1 MRVMPVRRIAL
12 ADLQSQRA
20 RIRDKLDRAIG
31 RVLDHGQFIMGPEV
45 GELEEK
51 LATFCGARHAI
62 ACSSGTDALL
72 IAMYAKG
79 VGRGHAVLCP
89 GFTYPATP
97 ETVALLGA
105 TPVFVDVCEETRNL
119 DAKSIT
125 AGVALARREGLQPV
139 GIIAV
144 DLFGQPAD
152 YGAISEIAREHGLW
166 VLADAAQSFG
176 ATCRGAR
183 VGVLAEI
190 TATSFFPA
198 KPLGCYG
205 DGGALFTDDEAV
217 ADVMRSIRAHGRGG
231 DKYDIVRVGIN
242 GRLDTIQAAI
252 LIEKLA
258 IFPEEIEAR
267 EAIARRY
274 THALKG
280 HVSTPK
286 VAAGTASVWAQYTV
300 TLAERDRVARRLASA
315 GVPTAVHYPRPLH
328 HQSAYRHYPVV
339 GDALPASEALA
350 KRVLSLPMHAYL
362 TEEDQDRVIDALLS
376 AVRAA

>member
-1 MRVMPVRRIAL
+1 MSPGRIVL
-12 ADLQSQRA
+12 ADLQSQRT
-20 RIRDKLDRAIG
+20 RIRDNVDRAFE

-45 GELEEK
+45 GELETR
-51 LATFCGARHAI
+51 LAAFCGARHAI
-62 ACSSGTDALL
+62 TCSSGTDALL
-72 IAMYAKG
+72 IAMMAKG

-105 TPVFVDVCEETRNL
+105 TPVFIDVRGDTYNL
-119 DAKSIT
+119 DADGIT
-125 AGVALARREGLQPV
+125 AAVELARREGLRPA

-152 YGAISEIAREHGLW
+152 YGAIGEIAREHGLW

-176 ATCRGAR
+176 ATCCGTR
-183 VGVLAEI
+183 VGTLAEV

-205 DGGALFTDDEAV
+205 DGGALFTNDDAL
-217 ADVMRSIRAHGRGG
+217 ADAMRSIRAHGKGY
-231 DKYDIVRVGIN
+231 DKYDIVRLGMN

-258 IFPEEIEAR
+258 IFPEEVEAR
-267 EAIARRY
+267 EAVARRY
-274 THALKG
+274 TRALRN
-280 HVSTPK
+280 HVNTPT
-286 VAAGTASVWAQYTV
+286 VPAGTTSVWAQYTV
-300 TLAERDRVARRLASA
+300 TIANRDGVAAQLAAA

-328 HQSAYRHYPVV
+328 HQTAYRHYPVA
-339 GDALPASEALA
+339 GGSLPVAEALA
-350 KRVLSLPMHAYL
+350 ARVLSLPMHAYL
-362 TEEDQDRVIDALLS
+362 SEADQDRVINALLA
-376 AVRAA
+376 AVRLV

>member
-1 MRVMPVRRIAL
+1 MPPGRIML
-12 ADLQSQRA
+12 ADLQSQRT
-20 RIRDKLDRAIG
+20 RIRDNVDRAIE

-45 GELEEK
+45 GDLEGR
-51 LATFCGARHAI
+51 LAAFCGARHAI
-62 ACSSGTDALL
+62 TCSSGTDALL
-72 IAMYAKG
+72 IAMMAKG

-105 TPVFVDVCEETRNL
+105 TPVFIDVRGDTCNL
-119 DAKSIT
+119 DADGIT
-125 AGVALARREGLQPV
+125 AGVALARREGLRPA

-152 YGAISEIAREHGLW
+152 YGAIGEIAREHGLW

-176 ATCRGAR
+176 ATCCGTR
-183 VGVLAEI
+183 VGTLAEV

-205 DGGALFTDDEAV
+205 DGGALFTNDDAL
-217 ADVMRSIRAHGRGG
+217 AYAMRSIRAHGKGD
-231 DKYDIVRVGIN
+231 DKYDIVRLGMN

-258 IFPEEIEAR
+258 IFPEEVEAR
-267 EAIARRY
+267 EAVARRY
-274 THALKG
+274 TRALRN
-280 HVSTPK
+280 HVNTPT
-286 VAAGTASVWAQYTV
+286 VPAGTTSVWAQYTV
-300 TLAERDRVARRLASA
+300 TIANRDGVAAQLAAA

-328 HQSAYRHYPVV
+328 HQTAYRHYPVA
-339 GDALPASEALA
+339 GGSLPVAEALA
-350 KRVLSLPMHAYL
+350 ARVLSLPMHAYL
-362 TEEDQDRVIDALLS
+362 SEADQDRVINALLA
-376 AVRAA
+376 AVRLV

>member
-1 MRVMPVRRIAL
+1 MSPGRIVL
-12 ADLQSQRA
+12 ADLQSQRT
-20 RIRDKLDRAIG
+20 RIRDNVDRAIE

-45 GELEEK
+45 GELETR
-51 LATFCGARHAI
+51 LAAFCGARHAI
-62 ACSSGTDALL
+62 TCSSGTDALL
-72 IAMYAKG
+72 IAMMAKG

-105 TPVFVDVCEETRNL
+105 TPVFIDVRGDTYNL
-119 DAKSIT
+119 DADGIT
-125 AGVALARREGLQPV
+125 AAVELARREGLRPA

-152 YGAISEIAREHGLW
+152 YGAIGEIAREHGLW

-176 ATCRGAR
+176 ATCCGTR
-183 VGVLAEI
+183 VGTLAEV

-205 DGGALFTDDEAV
+205 DGGALFTNDDAL
-217 ADVMRSIRAHGRGG
+217 ADAMRSIRAHGKGY
-231 DKYDIVRVGIN
+231 DKYDIVRLGMN

-258 IFPEEIEAR
+258 IFPEEVEAR
-267 EAIARRY
+267 EAVARRY
-274 THALKG
+274 TRALRN
-280 HVSTPK
+280 HVNTPT
-286 VAAGTASVWAQYTV
+286 VPAGTTSVWAQYTV
-300 TLAERDRVARRLASA
+300 TIANRDGVAAQLAAA

-328 HQSAYRHYPVV
+328 HQTAYRHYPVA
-339 GDALPASEALA
+339 GGSLPVAEALA
-350 KRVLSLPMHAYL
+350 ARVLSLPMHAYL
-362 TEEDQDRVIDALLS
+362 SEADQDRVIDALLA
-376 AVRAA
+376 AVRLV

>member
-1 MRVMPVRRIAL
+1 MSVRRIAL

-20 RIRDKLDRAIG
+20 RIRDNLDRAIG

-51 LATFCGARHAI
+51 LAGFCGARHAI
-62 ACSSGTDALL
+62 SCSSGTDALL
-72 IAMYAKG
+72 IAMMAKG
-79 VGRGHAVLCP
+79 VGRGQAVFCP

-97 ETVALLGA
+97 EVIALLGA
-105 TPVFVDVCEETRNL
+105 TPVFVDVHEVTCNL
-119 DAKSIT
+119 DAKGIA
-125 AGVALARREGLQPV
+125 AGVALARKEGLQPV

-152 YGAISEIAREHGLW
+152 YGAINEIAREHGLW

-205 DGGALFTDDEAV
+205 DGGALFTDDDFL
-217 ADVMRSIRAHGRGG
+217 ADAMRSIRAHGKGS
-231 DKYDIVRVGIN
+231 DKYDIVRLGIN
-242 GRLDTIQAAI
+242 GRLDTMQAAI

-258 IFPEEIEAR
+258 IFPEEIEERDAV
-267 EAIARRY
+267 ARRY
-274 THALKG
+274 TRALKG
-280 HVSTPK
+280 HVGTPK
-286 VAAGTASVWAQYTV
+286 VAAGMTSVWAQYTV
-300 TLAERDRVARRLASA
+300 TLADRDDVAMRLASA
-315 GVPTAVHYPRPLH
+315 GVPAAVHYPRPLH
-328 HQSAYRHYPVV
+328 HQPAYRHYPVV
-339 GDALPASEALA
+339 GDVLPASEALA
-350 KRVLSLPMHAYL
+350 MRVLSLPMHAYL
-362 TEEDQDRVIDALLS
+362 TEEDQDRVIDALSS
-376 AVRAA
+376 AVRQG